1 MCPFQIW
8 AKSRQIKGIAA
19 GGIAAENAAGAI
31 IRSPLLPANAAKKQ
45 PFADETVSLEA
56 IHPMCPEG
64 NWHGPPAR
72 TAGFSASLTP
82 KYRVACS
89 LTRACPN
96 RKWVLPQTV
105 GWCLP

>member
-8 AKSRQIKGIAA
+8 AKSRQTKGIA
-19 GGIAAENAAGAI
+19 GGESPEGEIAAENAAGAI

-56 IHPMCPEG
+56 IHPACPEG
-64 NWHGPPAR
+64 NRYGPPA
-72 TAGFSASLTP
+72 TKTGFSAFLNP

-89 LTRACPN
+89 LTWACP
-96 RKWVLPQTV
+96 
-105 GWCLP
+105 G